1 MKYILNIL
9 IFLILTLFFCVGCK
23 KTYHIPDNAKA
34 INSKAKIYPDYTNIA
49 IPSNIAPLNFMVRQ
63 TGNAFIVTLC
73 ANDGKQIITGSN
85 NSGVIQ
91 FDLAEWHQF
100 LELHKGQSVKVTIYA
115 QNTTEWVAYLPF
127 NIYIAEEPIDDYV
140 SYRLIEPGYELY
152 RQLGIY
158 QRNMTNFEVKT
169 IYENEPSINKNG
181 HCINCHNFQYYNAH
195 RMVFH
200 VRGHLAGTVVASD
213 GKVEKINPKTD
224 STLSNAVYPA
234 WHPTQKWVVFS
245 SNKTG
250 QIFHIKD
257 KQKIE
262 CIDNAS
268 DLIFYNLETHE
279 ISNIIKTSD
288 KMETFPAWSP
298 KGDRL
303 YYCLADIGVDA
314 DSVSYKELQAKTGK
328 NYEDIEYNIM
338 SIPFDTVTKTFGQ
351 PEIEVDCKSMGLSGT
366 LPRISPDGRYLLF
379 TMGDFGQFHIWHKTS
394 DQYVKDLQTGQC
406 YPLTAANSKNSESFH
421 NWSSN
426 GRWIV
431 FTTRRDDG
439 VFTRLY
445 ITYFDKNGKAHKAFM
460 LPQENPL
467 DNIKLFKSYNVP
479 EITRN
484 AVQYSPS
491 DFKKV
496 IYRDAIPT
504 KYTSTQ

>member
-1 MKYILNIL
+1 
-9 IFLILTLFFCVGCK
+9 
-23 KTYHIPDNAKA
+23 
-34 INSKAKIYPDYTNIA
+34 
-49 IPSNIAPLNFMVRQ
+49 
-63 TGNAFIVTLC
+63 
-73 ANDGKQIITGSN
+73 
-85 NSGVIQ
+85 
-91 FDLAEWHQF
+91 
-100 LELHKGQSVKVTIYA
+100 
-115 QNTTEWVAYLPF
+115 
-127 NIYIAEEPIDDYV
+127 
-140 SYRLIEPGYELY
+140 
-152 RQLGIY
+152 
-158 QRNMTNFEVKT
+158 
-169 IYENEPSINKNG
+169 
-181 HCINCHNFQYYNAH
+181 
-195 RMVFH
+195 
-200 VRGHLAGTVVASD
+200 
-213 GKVEKINPKTD
+213 
-224 STLSNAVYPA
+224 
-234 WHPTQKWVVFS
+234 
-245 SNKTG
+245 
-250 QIFHIKD
+250 
-257 KQKIE
+257 
-262 CIDNAS
+262 
-268 DLIFYNLETHE
+268 
-279 ISNIIKTSD
+279 
-288 KMETFPAWSP
+288 
-298 KGDRL
+298 
-303 YYCLADIGVDA
+303 
-314 DSVSYKELQAKTGK
+314 
-328 NYEDIEYNIM
+328 
-338 SIPFDTVTKTFGQ
+338 
-351 PEIEVDCKSMGLSGT
+351 MGLSGT